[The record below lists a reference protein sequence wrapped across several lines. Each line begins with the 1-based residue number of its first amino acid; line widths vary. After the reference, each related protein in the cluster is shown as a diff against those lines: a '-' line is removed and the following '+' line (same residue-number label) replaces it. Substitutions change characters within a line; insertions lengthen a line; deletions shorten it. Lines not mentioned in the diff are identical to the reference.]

1 MTKKLCPTHHLYY
14 TGERCPLCESERI
27 ESYAS
32 KFGKYGNNTVDD
44 KQQKAEK
51 ERDINEED
59 LERLINKYGAKKK
72 IKNESE

>member
-14 TGERCPLCESERI
+14 NGERCPLCESERI
-27 ESYAS
+27 ENYAS
-32 KFGKYGNNTVDD
+32 KFGKYGNGTVDD

-59 LERLINKYGAKKK
+59 LERLINKYGAKKNK
-72 IKNESE
+72 K